1 MKLQLQ
7 RRFRG
12 AGYTIGS
19 LYVDGKYFSDTL
31 EDVDRGL
38 KQSMTETGISLL
50 KIAGQ
55 TAIPTGTYKVVTN
68 VVSPKYSTREAY
80 KFCEGKVPRLLDVKG
95 YEGVLIH
102 IGNYPEDTDGC
113 ILVGENKVKGQVI
126 NSTET
131 FKRLYAV
138 LETADEII
146 IEIGLTERFPIEFTI
161 KGSELVEI
169 ILAQKTRITN

>member
-1 MKLQLQ
+1 VKLKLQ
-7 RRFRG
+7 RRFKG
-12 AGYTIGS
+12 SDYTIGS
-19 LYVDGKYFSDTL
+19 LYVDGKYFCDVL

-38 KQSMTETGISLL
+38 KQSMTEAEIKRL
-50 KIAGQ
+50 KVRGQ

-68 VVSPKYSTREAY
+68 IVSPKYSTREAY

-113 ILVGENKVKGQVI
+113 ILVGENKIKGQVI

-131 FKRLYAV
+131 FKRLYE
-138 LETADEII
+138 LLKTAKEIT
-146 IEIGLTERFPIEFTI
+146 IEIE
-161 KGSELVEI
+161 
-169 ILAQKTRITN
+169 